1 MQEPRVIVLPKFL
14 DDRGNL
20 SFLENDKQ
28 IPFEIKRVHW
38 IYDVPGGEE
47 RGGVAY
53 KTTEEF
59 IVAMS
64 GSFDVLVKNSE
75 REWKFSLN
83 RSYMGVYIPAGY
95 WRAVE
100 NFSSNSVAVIA
111 ASTFYDP
118 ADAVRLDIT
127 QKEESELTNISS
139 NNLDPK
145 SAHEQAPGQPSAQ
158 SCSVSL
164 ADSSEKNIKKY
175 RKISNAQKFNVEDCG
190 IIELDR
196 HHSQRK
202 GDISVVENGK
212 EVPFDVKRIYYL
224 YDVPGGA
231 DRGGHAH
238 KELYQLIVAAS
249 GAFTVVLDDG
259 THQKAFTLNRPY
271 QGLLVKPGIWRTL
284 TDFSSGSIC
293 MVLASE
299 KYSESD
305 YIRSYDSFIKYRQ

>member
-1 MQEPRVIVLPKFL
+1 MEYPRIIELPKFL

-20 SFLENDKQ
+20 SFLENENQ

-38 IYDVPGGEE
+38 IYDVPGGES

-64 GSFDVLVKNSE
+64 GSFDVVVRDGE
-75 REWKFSLN
+75 REWKFFLN
-83 RSYMGVYIPAGY
+83 RSYRGVYIPAGY
-95 WRAVE
+95 WRSVE
-100 NFSSNSVAVIA
+100 NYSSNSVAVIA

-118 ADAVRLDIT
+118 SDAIRSMD
-127 QKEESELTNISS
+127 ELRAWTHGDEKI
-139 NNLDPK
+139 NLKLETINHKFPI
-145 SAHEQAPGQPSAQ
+145 A
-158 SCSVSL
+158 
-164 ADSSEKNIKKY
+164 KY
-175 RKISNAQKFNVEDCG
+175 SVEDCR
-190 IIELDR
+190 IVELDR

-249 GAFTVVLDDG
+249 GAFTVELDDG
-259 THQKAFTLNRPY
+259 KEKKSFTLNRPY

-299 KYSESD
+299 KYDAGD
-305 YIRSYDSFIKYRQ
+305 YIRDYEEFLEYKKVK